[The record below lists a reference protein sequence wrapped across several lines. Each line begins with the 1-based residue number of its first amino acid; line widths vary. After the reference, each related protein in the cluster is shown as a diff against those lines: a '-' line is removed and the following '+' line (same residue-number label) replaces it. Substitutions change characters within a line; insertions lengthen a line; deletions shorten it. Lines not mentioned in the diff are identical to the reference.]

1 MPQVIFIIK
10 FTYNV
15 GSDWLEK
22 NALSENREQVNDFQ
36 LALKFSFVKL
46 TNWTQIKDPLKIR
59 QTQRII
65 TSYLPAGN
73 MVQADHC

>member
-59 QTQRII
+59 QTQRIM